1 MIQAKNEQARRQHFK
16 SYKVIF
22 GYYDKQVGNF
32 TREAKKEK
40 EKKKKDSYQQLKEKV
55 KGKN

>member
-32 TREAKKEK
+32 TREAKRKR
-40 EKKKKDSYQQLKEKV
+40 KKKDSYQQFKEKG